1 MLIWI
6 NGAFGAGK
14 TTTAYELRR
23 RLPEAYVYDPENIG
37 YFLRRN
43 TPPQCHTPDFQDM
56 PLWRRF
62 NYETLRLIADAYA
75 APVIV
80 PMTLVSPA
88 YYEEIIGRLRS
99 EGVDVRNMVLCAS
112 RETILKRLR
121 ARNLRP
127 SMMVGSVMKKES
139 FAVSAIPR
147 CLDFFDNYIT
157 EGKLP
162 TDHMTVD
169 EVVEAI
175 AASCG
180 LPLLPESRS
189 ALKKTADR
197 LGVLLE
203 HIRR

>member
-14 TTTAYELRR
+14 TTTAYELQR

-37 YFLRRN
+37 YFLRQN

-62 NYETLRLIADAYA
+62 NFETLKLIADTYP

-88 YYEEIIGRLRS
+88 YYEEIIGRLQG
-99 EGVDVRNMVLCAS
+99 EGVDVRHIVLCTS
-112 RETILKRLR
+112 RETVLKRLR
-121 ARNLRP
+121 RRNLGLDPR
-127 SMMVGSVMKKES
+127 GREA
-139 FAVSAIPR
+139 FAIEALDR
-147 CLDFFDNYIT
+147 CLDFFDTYIT

-169 EVVEAI
+169 EVVEAV
-175 AASCG
+175 AAFCG
-180 LPLLPESRS
+180 LPLLPDRRGPLQK
-189 ALKKTADR
+189 AADR
-197 LGVLLE
+197 LGALLG
-203 HIRR
+203 HIR